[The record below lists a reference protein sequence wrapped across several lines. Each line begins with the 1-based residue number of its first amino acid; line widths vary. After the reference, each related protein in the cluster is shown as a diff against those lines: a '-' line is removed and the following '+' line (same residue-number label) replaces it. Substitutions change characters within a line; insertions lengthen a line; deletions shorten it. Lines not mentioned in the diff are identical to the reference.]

1 MRNVSLVL
9 LLLAVAMSAGCS
21 MSSNSIPQGFIAP
34 IELRNM
40 STNSSYEIIGPA
52 EGTST
57 GGFLFG
63 FIPVGMEKKFGS
75 IGPRINPFQNPVQ
88 AAAVYNAIESV
99 PDADLIIAPRF
110 STVSRN
116 YLVYREDTVTVKGK
130 AVRFV
135 GSMRAR

>member
-21 MSSNSIPQGFIAP
+21 MSSNTIPQGYVGA
-34 IELRNM
+34 LQLGNM
-40 STNSSYEIIGPA
+40 STNSSYEILGPA
-52 EGTST
+52 EGTSK

-63 FIPVGMEKKFGS
+63 FIPLGMEKKFGS

-99 PDADLIIAPRF
+99 PDADMIVAPRF
-110 STVSRN
+110 STVSNN

-135 GSMRAR
+135 GSMRAP

>member
-21 MSSNSIPQGFIAP
+21 TVGNSIPQGYVGA
-34 IELRNM
+34 LQLGNM
-40 STNSSYEIIGPA
+40 STNSSYEILGPA

-57 GGFLFG
+57 GGRLFG
-63 FIPVGMEKKFGS
+63 FIPIGMERKVGN

-99 PDADLIIAPRF
+99 PDADLIIAARF
-110 STVSRN
+110 STVSKN
-116 YLVYREDTVTVKGK
+116 YLIYREDTVTVKGK

-135 GSMRAR
+135 GTMRAP